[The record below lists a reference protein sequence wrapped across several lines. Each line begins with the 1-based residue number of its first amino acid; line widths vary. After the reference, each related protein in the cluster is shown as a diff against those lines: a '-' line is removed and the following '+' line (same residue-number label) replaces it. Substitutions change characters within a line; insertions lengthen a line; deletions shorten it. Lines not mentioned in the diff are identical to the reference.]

1 MFVAKS
7 IDELYEEVKDF
18 DLVMCNDAPLALA
31 LNNRLDKPRVGAFAI
46 TPRQLAGDLAID
58 ILGEPI
64 LSDIEVVKKLVE
76 YTGYPLRFVHGE
88 VENFKAIR
96 RYTREVR
103 HYLKTDKSR
112 ELYDEYIR
120 LPTLEKAMDAVNGH
134 TDPFFVGKK
143 IAVIGLNL
151 YDSLDQNF
159 NPPEGSF
166 EYIRI
171 YKNPFKEGT
180 YEIPCFRELYNDH
193 QIAENVVS
201 MINKENAKD
210 VAIVMDVNGKIADA
224 VRSELYRNE
233 IPFINELSMRDLNN
247 IRDFIE
253 FIDRSLNFKIAKVSQ
268 IRELVH
274 SYGGFILPLYDEY
287 LIENFEEFVK
297 DDTTRDILGTMRD
310 ISGYTYGDVCS
321 KILKSDS
328 AQVRMLL
335 DQLRIADA
343 KVNFEDTAEMI
354 YSVNNFELKHNE
366 QIPNTEKEGVLLVD
380 CNNSVYIDRPV
391 VYYLGLGPEW
401 EGDLSDLNLID
412 YKMKDDLIRRNIC
425 KFQIL
430 LQQGT
435 TRVYVCNSVKN
446 GKKAVPC
453 KYFEKA
459 YNCVYDGCKP
469 IKDENGDEVEMVYKE
484 FRDITD
490 NVISGPWHHPEEKH
504 ADKMGILNIDRNLKD
519 FEFSSTSYKE
529 YRTCPKKFMFYRL
542 VKSPDESAKVLGTL
556 LHNYAEFRTCFPD
569 KAKELGQEFFVREI
583 SDICMPLLAPEIRKL
598 RESKIRTAVS
608 EIDDLVTNYR
618 LDEGVV
624 CIDKDRDR
632 ENVFFE
638 MFGYAG
644 KGSDHNEVLYE
655 DRDRHMNGTFDLI
668 KDDRIFDFKTGNHR
682 KTVSSVKDELRMDKK
697 SDYGKDFQSLFY
709 LSLLMKAGYDRPTFT
724 YFSTSANEVND
735 ALGRERDPESALVNI
750 TVVED
755 RIECIR
761 KFFPIELY
769 AKTSKDYDVY
779 KPYCDYILQTVLD
792 WGLDEAFADVDNVM
806 GVIIDHMGVSDN
818 KTRRT
823 KLGVVLNIIK
833 NIWTGDYYSRGNTIY
848 VTKGEMERFRN
859 EVEEAYVTILK
870 SYDTEFKG
878 EIMMECK
885 NCSYKDMCITFDEG
899 GVSDE

>member
-58 ILGEPI
+58 ILGEP
-64 LSDIEVVKKLVE
+64 LMTDIEVVKRLVK
-76 YTGYPLRFVHGE
+76 YTGYPLKFVHGE

-103 HYLKTDKSR
+103 THLKSDKSR
-112 ELYDEYIR
+112 ELYDEYVR
-120 LPTLEKAMDAVNGH
+120 LPTLEKAMDMVDGH
-134 TDPFFVGKK
+134 TDPFFAGKK
-143 IAVIGLNL
+143 VAVIGLNL

-159 NPPEGSF
+159 DPPENSY

-171 YKNPFKEGT
+171 YKNPYKSGT

-201 MINKENAKD
+201 MINRENAKD

-233 IPFINELSMRDLNN
+233 IPFINDLSIRDLNN

-253 FIDRSLNFKIAKVSQ
+253 FIDRSLNFKITKVSQ
-268 IRELVH
+268 IRELVQT
-274 SYGGFILPLYDEY
+274 YGGFIPASYDEY
-287 LIENFEEFVK
+287 LVENYEEFVP
-297 DDTTRDILGTMRD
+297 DDKTRDILRRMRD
-310 ISGYTYGDVCS
+310 VTKYTYGQICS
-321 KILKSDS
+321 DILKGNG
-328 AQVRMLL
+328 AQVKLL
-335 DQLRIADA
+335 LSQLNITDV
-343 KVNFEDTAEMI
+343 KVNANDTAEMI

-366 QIPNTEKEGVLLVD
+366 QIPNDEKEGVLLVD

-391 VYYLGLGPEW
+391 VYYLGMGPEW

-412 YKMKDDLIRRNIC
+412 YTMKDKLIRKNIC

-435 TRVYVCNSVKN
+435 TRIYVCNSVKN

-459 YNCVYDGCKP
+459 YNSVYDGCRP
-469 IKDENGDEVEMVYKE
+469 IKDENGDDVEMVYKE
-484 FRDITD
+484 FRDIAEC
-490 NVISGPWHHPEEKH
+490 ISGPWADRKEKH
-504 ADKMGILNIDRNLKD
+504 AEKMGIHNIDRNLKD
-519 FEFSSTSYKE
+519 FEFSSTSFKE
-529 YRTCPKKFMFYRL
+529 FRTCPRKFMFYRII
-542 VKSPDESAKVLGTL
+542 KSPDESATVLGNL
-556 LHNYAEFRTCFPD
+556 LHNYAEFRTSFPE
-569 KAKELGQEFFVREI
+569 KARELGQEFFVQEVSRR
-583 SDICMPLLAPEIRKL
+583 CMPLLVPELRKL

-608 EIDDLVTNYR
+608 EIDDLIRINN
-618 LDEGVV
+618 LDEGVTV
-624 CIDKDRDR
+624 IDKDREH

-644 KGSDHNEVLYE
+644 KGSDHNEVLFE

-668 KDDRIFDFKTGNHR
+668 NGDRIFDFKTGKHR
-682 KTVSSVKDELRMDKK
+682 KTASSVKDDLRLDKK

-724 YFSTSANEVND
+724 YFSTSANEIND
-735 ALGRERDPESALVNI
+735 AMGRERDPESTVVNI

-761 KFFPIELY
+761 NFFPAELL
-769 AKTSKDYDVY
+769 AKTSDKYDKY
-779 KPYCDYILQTVLD
+779 KPFCDDIMKLVLNKGVEETIAD
-792 WGLDEAFADVDNVM
+792 IEGTKTSIIDLLNLKDNKSRRDEL
-806 GVIIDHMGVSDN
+806 GVI
-818 KTRRT
+818 
-823 KLGVVLNIIK
+823 LNIIK
-833 NIWTGDYYSRGNTIY
+833 NIWEPDYYSRGNTIY
-848 VTKGEMERFRN
+848 VTKEEMEQFRQDI
-859 EVEEAYVTILK
+859 EGSYRTILD
-870 SYDTEFKG
+870 SYDSKFDG
-878 EIMMECK
+878 EVLMDCD
-885 NCSYKDMCITFDEG
+885 NCGYKDMCITVEEG
-899 GVSDE
+899 GESDE